1 MVRRGEN
8 TVQTIGRE
16 RMTTGGLGEWPQSP
30 VQEGTP
36 PDGREGSKAKGR
48 RLSSGGQT
56 LHTTPLHT
64 TPLHT
69 SDVTGLAQAKQRG
82 RLREG
87 TGCTNCWTGQDKMRR
102 DETRD

>member
-36 PDGREGSKAKGR
+36 PEGREGSKARGR

-64 TPLHT
+64 SPLHT
-69 SDVTGLAQAKQRG
+69 SDVTGLAQADLQAAWQTQG
-82 RLREG
+82 GDRLHKLLDR
-87 TGCTNCWTGQDKMRR
+87 TGQDETRR
-102 DETRD
+102 D

>member
-16 RMTTGGLGEWPQSP
+16 RMTTGGLGERPQSP

-36 PDGREGSKAKGR
+36 PEGREGSKAEGR

-56 LHTTPLHT
+56 LHTS
-64 TPLHT
+64 PLHT

-87 TGCTNCWTGQDKMRR
+87 TGCTNCWTGQDETRR
-102 DETRD
+102 D